1 MEDSIGFNNFEEFY
15 SYNIVYC
22 VFNFV
27 NFFYFISRLKLIF
40 RSFSVLKLELR
51 EIYIKELI
59 SCRIVSRLKSIST

>member
-15 SYNIVYC
+15 SYNIVYF

>member
-15 SYNIVYC
+15 SYNIVYF

-59 SCRIVSRLKSIST
+59 SCRIVSLLKSIST

>member
-15 SYNIVYC
+15 NIVYF

-27 NFFYFISRLKLIF
+27 NFFDFISRLKLIF